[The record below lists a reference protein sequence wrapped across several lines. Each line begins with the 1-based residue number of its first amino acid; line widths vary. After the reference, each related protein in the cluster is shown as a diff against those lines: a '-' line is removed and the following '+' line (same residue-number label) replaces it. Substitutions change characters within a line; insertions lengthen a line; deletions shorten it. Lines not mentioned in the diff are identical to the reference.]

1 MNNTISIAEY
11 KALTS
16 KGGGKKGHP
25 EHDEQVKV
33 FEWASVMSSKMPELK
48 LLFAIPNGAFYGG
61 HWSVANRMKAE
72 GVKSGVPDIFLPVKK
87 IDVGLEVVVNDELSE
102 QFGKVWCGLWIEMKA
117 GKNKVSPE
125 QEWWLEQLTKQGYL
139 TRVCYSA
146 EEAISEIEEY
156 LIADDK

>member
-33 FEWASVMSSKMPELK
+33 FEWASVMSSKIPELK

-72 GVKSGVPDIFLPVKK
+72 GVKSGVPDIFLPVIRKTVDG
-87 IDVGLEVVVNDELSE
+87 IDG
-102 QFGKVWCGLWIEMKA
+102 GLWIEMKS
-117 GKNKVSPE
+117 GKNKPTPQ
-125 QEWWLEQLTKQGYL
+125 QEWWMLNLQNCGYQV
-139 TRVCYSA
+139 RVCYSA
-146 EEAISEIEEY
+146 EEAIDE
-156 LIADDK
+156 IADYLSLEDN

>member
-33 FEWASVMSSKMPELK
+33 FEWAEIMSSKIPELK

-72 GVKSGVPDIFLPVKK
+72 GVKKGVPDVFLPVPMTY
-87 IDVGLEVVVNDELSE
+87 VSE
-102 QFGKVWCGLWIEMKA
+102 GQVTDMKAGLWIEMKA
-117 GKNKVSPE
+117 GKNKPSGDQSWWIE
-125 QEWWLEQLTKQGYL
+125 NLQEMGY
-139 TRVCYSA
+139 RVEVCYSSN
-146 EEAISEIEEY
+146 EAVDIINEY
-156 LIADDK
+156 LDLNSKDK